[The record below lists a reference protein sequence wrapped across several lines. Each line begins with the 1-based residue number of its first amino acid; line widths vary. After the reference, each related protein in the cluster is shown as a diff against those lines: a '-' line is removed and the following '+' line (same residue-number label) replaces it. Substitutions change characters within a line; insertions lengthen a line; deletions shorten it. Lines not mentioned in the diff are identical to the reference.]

1 MHPQLLTVI
10 KADKLQDWTK
20 EEWAKWYVEPKF
32 DGARLIYHKGKFLS
46 RTGKPLHNL
55 DHIAAA
61 LEPLSESWTLDGEV
75 YGEDWS
81 TTMSV
86 ARSSKTE
93 KAGNWLKFAVF
104 DSLTNEEWEQQY
116 CMYTLADRRD
126 HLNTLWTPNNHSH
139 LVPRVTVEDYEQFSI
154 YHEDN
159 LTAGCD
165 GTVLKLKNSLYEFRR
180 TKTWLKVKPVETF
193 DCVVVGVKEGTGKY
207 KGMLGALEIQ
217 PELGGPTS
225 FCSGMTDEQ
234 RSLWWSPYY
243 KPGCPA
249 IIGKTIE
256 VQARGVHKS
265 GRLIE
270 PRFIRIR
277 EDK

>member
-1 MHPQLLTVI
+1 MQPQLLTVI
-10 KADKLQDWTK
+10 KAEKLQGWDK
-20 EEWAKWYVEPKF
+20 EEWAKWYLEPKF

-55 DHIAAA
+55 DHIADGLNY
-61 LEPLSESWTLDGEV
+61 LEPGWTLDGEV
-75 YGEDWS
+75 YGKNWS
-81 TTMSV
+81 ETMSV
-86 ARSSKTE
+86 SRSSKTE
-93 KAGNWLKFAVF
+93 KTGNGLKFAVF
-104 DSLTNEEWEQQY
+104 DALTSEEWEAQRSEVP
-116 CMYTLADRRD
+116 LHHRRTD
-126 HLNTLWTPNNHSH
+126 LSLIWTHNEHSH
-139 LVPRVTVEDYEQFSI
+139 LVPKVTVEDYEQFSI

-165 GTVLKLKNSLYEFRR
+165 GTVLKLKDSLYEFKR

-207 KGMLGALEIQ
+207 RGMLGALEIQ
-217 PELGGPTS
+217 PEGLGPTS
-225 FCSGMTDEQ
+225 FCSGMTDEL
-234 RSLWWSPYY
+234 RKAWWNPGIAPY
-243 KPGCPA
+243 
-249 IIGKTIE
+249 GKIIE